1 MERAPDDPMNTTCHG
16 RIAKKKVASK
26 YKTLIQNTI
35 QCPVCMEVCFA
46 PVTQCVNGHV
56 TCNQCMEQLKQCPV
70 CKTESTG
77 FRASSIEKLADNY
90 LWACCYA
97 DSGCNQVLEYANA
110 EAHKLSCQHR
120 PVRCCPLMFC
130 KSEIKM
136 NTGSVI
142 EHMVSVH
149 GARFASP
156 KIFDG
161 GDTISMEFHDHQ
173 HFTGLVVHSVRILQS
188 KGIDVVFF
196 CIETHYEMEFHFV
209 RVDEGSETKGSLTI
223 ETTLTD
229 TQGRKYKK
237 TELVS
242 HLKLLFDEKK
252 KEPGIFMGNCLGT
265 ILKKSFKTNFLSPSQ
280 DQFGLFISIK
290 RDIPLLRP
298 C

>member
-46 PVTQCVNGHV
+46 PVTQWVNGHV